1 MAGWS
6 PHSYS
11 IDGTQLSEVIGTN
24 GSADPSE
31 DRGNRLE
38 RATGCH
44 RPLMVGFFYFFYFP
58 GFISKTVLLFIKL
71 KERERENKRETG
83 WDRGW
88 NGGLSKTVYVR
99 ERDAFERERRIK

>member
-1 MAGWS
+1 V
-6 PHSYS
+6 
-11 IDGTQLSEVIGTN
+11 L
-24 GSADPSE
+24 
-31 DRGNRLE
+31 
-38 RATGCH
+38 
-44 RPLMVGFFYFFYFP
+44 FFLFFYFP